1 LHYFLCKNSEWL
13 KPLKQEL
20 IQTFNCE
27 ESEIKTFA
35 QLPLL
40 GISSEY
46 NLDNQYVA
54 FSTAALINSIELK
67 EDSISNQ
74 AKAIVAAICE
84 KLEINQHVNIDI
96 FSMTHKYGILEKG
109 RSEIIKEKV
118 TKALR
123 AKKIFPMKKKK
134 NLELALIQIMVN
146 ADRSVSVS
154 ILSQEEAIK
163 YRTFTS
169 PFVGGFNNVEDNK
182 KAPSRAFKKIVEA
195 QLIMGRKSKEGEV
208 FVDLGACPGGWSY
221 IGRQQGANIIAL
233 DRSPLRE
240 DLMADPKVEFKKA
253 DAFKFV
259 TDEKIDWVVS
269 DIICLPPRIMELIQ
283 TWVVAKKC
291 RNFVFTIKFQGEA
304 DYPILKEFKE
314 LANTLDYTVILK
326 QLNANK
332 NEVTIMGW
340 ENSI

>member
-1 LHYFLCKNSEWL
+1 LHYFLCKSTDWL
-13 KPLKQEL
+13 KPLKSEIL
-20 IQTFNCE
+20 ETFNLTDE
-27 ESEIKTFA
+27 NIESFKG
-35 QLPLL
+35 LPML
-40 GISSEY
+40 GISSE
-46 NLDNQYVA
+46 LDLSDKFVG
-54 FSTAALINSIELK
+54 FSTTALINSVNIP

-74 AKAIVAAICE
+74 SQKVLAAILA
-84 KLEINQHVNIDI
+84 KLDPNQTINLDV
-96 FSMTHKYGILEKG
+96 FSMTHKYGVLEKG

-118 TKALR
+118 IKGLR
-123 AKKIFPMKKKK
+123 ANKLFPAKKKK
-134 NLELALIQIMVN
+134 NLDLPFIQIMIMG
-146 ADRSVSVS
+146 DRSIALSVLNEDES
-154 ILSQEEAIK
+154 TK
-163 YRTFTS
+163 FRTLTS
-169 PFVGGFNNVEDNK
+169 CFVGGFNNVEDNK

-195 QLIMGRKSKEGEV
+195 QLLMGKKSGEGEV

-240 DLMADPKVEFKKA
+240 DLMSDPKVEFKKA

-259 TDEKIDWVVS
+259 TDERIDWVVS
-269 DIICLPPRIMELIQ
+269 DIICLPPRIIELIQ

-291 RNFVFTIKFQGEA
+291 RNFVFTIKFQGED

-314 LANTLDYTVILK
+314 LALTLDYKVIIK

-340 ENSI
+340 ENPI

>member
-1 LHYFLCKNSEWL
+1 MHYFLCKTTQWL
-13 KPLKQEL
+13 GPLKSEL
-20 IQTFNCE
+20 VGTFG
-27 ESEIKTFA
+27 SQQIHAFPK
-35 QLPLL
+35 LPLL
-40 GISSEY
+40 AINSDIE
-46 NLDNQYVA
+46 LEDNFVA
-54 FSTAALINSIELK
+54 FSTVALPHAQLLA

-74 AKAIVAAICE
+74 AKQIEELILS
-84 KLEINQHVNIDI
+84 KLEANQTINLDV
-96 FSMTHKYGILEKG
+96 FSMTYKFGVLEKG
-109 RSEIIKEKV
+109 RSEIIKEKLM
-118 TKALR
+118 KGLR
-123 AKKIFPMKKKK
+123 AKKLFPAKKKK
-134 NLELALIQIMVN
+134 NMDLAIVQVMVLG
-146 ADRSVSVS
+146 DRSIAVSVLNS
-154 ILSQEEAIK
+154 DEAIK
-163 YRTFTS
+163 YRTYLS

-195 QLIMGRKSKEGEV
+195 QLIMGRKTKEGET

-240 DLMADPKVEFKKA
+240 DLMMDEKVEFKKA

-259 TDEKIDWVVS
+259 TDKQIEWVVS

-283 TWVVAKKC
+283 TWVVSKKC
-291 RNFVFTIKFQGEA
+291 QNFVFTIKFQGEA

-314 LANTLDYTVILK
+314 LARSLDYKVILK

-340 ENSI
+340 LDS